1 MPKKKRTKK
10 TDAAPKKRG
19 RPKGST
25 NKKAGTPAGD
35 APTAK
40 QVKARIKKA
49 KADVGVKIVTT
60 SKVKEVLK
68 ATGLRAEKDIEA
80 WLANELYAMIKK
92 ACLRTLRNGRKTV
105 RGWDL

>member
-1 MPKKKRTKK
+1 MPKKKSTKK
-10 TDAAPKKRG
+10 TEAPKKRG

-25 NKKAGTPAGD
+25 SKKAGTPAGD

-49 KADVGVKIVTT
+49 KASVGVKIVTT

-80 WLANELYAMIKK
+80 WIAKEVYDMIRK

>member
-1 MPKKKRTKK
+1 MPKKKSTKK
-10 TDAAPKKRG
+10 SAAAPRKRG
-19 RPKGST
+19 RPPGSKS
-25 NKKAGTPAGD
+25 KKAGTPTGD

-40 QVKARIKKA
+40 QIRIRIKKA
-49 KADVGVKIVTT
+49 KQDVGVKIVTT

-68 ATGLRAEKDIEA
+68 STGLRAEKDIEA
-80 WLANELYAMIKK
+80 WLANELYDLIKK